1 MVKSPAYRFDIEIE
15 EDLVEEV
22 ARLYGYEK
30 LPDLPPLARCAMRCP
45 AEGTRSNHALRVS
58 LAGLGYQEL
67 VNFSFVQEQ
76 WEKDFAGNEQPI
88 RLLNPIASQLSVMR
102 TQLLGGLVD
111 VLRFNLNRKAENV
124 RVFELGRV
132 FFPDESIGDS
142 ETSVKGVRQPMH
154 VAGLVYGDAHEDCW
168 AEAKR
173 SVDFFDVKGDVENL
187 IAPLKATFEAA
198 THPAMHPGRCA
209 RVIVNGKAVGF
220 VGELHPKVCRTYEL
234 SKPPV
239 VFELEVAPLCELDVP
254 SARAVSKFQPVHRD
268 ISVTVPNDVTCA
280 QLQDAV
286 SRIRRTKPEA
296 MIIESLDL
304 FDVYRPEASA
314 EKSMA
319 FRLTLS
325 TQGAEAIGEKE
336 AEAAFEAVERA
347 FAELGAT
354 LRK

>member
-1 MVKSPAYRFDIEIE
+1 MTSPAYRFDIEIE

-30 LPDLPPLARCAMRCP
+30 LPDLPPLARCGMRSP
-45 AEGTRSNHALRVS
+45 AEGTRSNHALRLS

-76 WEKDFAGNEQPI
+76 WEKDFADNDKPI

-111 VLRFNLNRKAENV
+111 ILRFNLNRKADNV

-132 FFPDESIGDS
+132 FFPDETVGDS
-142 ETSVKGVRQPMH
+142 ETTVKGVRQPLH

-173 SVDFFDVKGDVENL
+173 PVDFFDVKGDVENL
-187 IAPLKATFEAA
+187 VAPLKATFEAA

-220 VGELHPKVCRTYEL
+220 VGEFIRRC
-234 SKPPV
+234 
-239 VFELEVAPLCELDVP
+239 
-254 SARAVSKFQPVHRD
+254 AVSMNFRSPLWCLSLKLRP
-268 ISVTVPNDVTCA
+268 CA
-280 QLQDAV
+280 SWMCRVLEQ
-286 SRIRRTKPEA
+286 
-296 MIIESLDL
+296 
-304 FDVYRPEASA
+304 
-314 EKSMA
+314 
-319 FRLTLS
+319 
-325 TQGAEAIGEKE
+325 
-336 AEAAFEAVERA
+336 
-347 FAELGAT
+347 
-354 LRK
+354 

>member
-1 MVKSPAYRFDIEIE
+1 M
-15 EDLVEEV
+15 
-22 ARLYGYEK
+22 
-30 LPDLPPLARCAMRCP
+30 
-45 AEGTRSNHALRVS
+45 
-58 LAGLGYQEL
+58 
-67 VNFSFVQEQ
+67 
-76 WEKDFAGNEQPI
+76 
-88 RLLNPIASQLSVMR
+88 
-102 TQLLGGLVD
+102 
-111 VLRFNLNRKAENV
+111 
-124 RVFELGRV
+124 
-132 FFPDESIGDS
+132 
-142 ETSVKGVRQPMH
+142 
-154 VAGLVYGDAHEDCW
+154 
-168 AEAKR
+168 
-173 SVDFFDVKGDVENL
+173 DFFDVKGDVENL

-209 RVIVNGKAVGF
+209 RVIVNGKAVGV